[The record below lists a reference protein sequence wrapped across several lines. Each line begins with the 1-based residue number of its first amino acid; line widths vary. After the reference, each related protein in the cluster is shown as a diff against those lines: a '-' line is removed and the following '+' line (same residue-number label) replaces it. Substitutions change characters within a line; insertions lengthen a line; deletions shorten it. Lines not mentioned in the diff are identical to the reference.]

1 VIRASAAAVVVVLL
15 AVATATATAAPASAT
30 TPPPTADGT
39 PIDLPDTP
47 AEITVP
53 ASWTPTPIPEVAARP
68 VAAYESP
75 AGARVVITRAGAHN
89 PEAWS
94 ERRRTKYADQVE
106 AGVTAATEGYQ
117 RKRRA
122 IQKVNGVPVMDLEL
136 SRVVGGKR
144 EDVVL
149 RFVFFRTYTLTVAAV
164 APGKDRAAVAAI
176 VKSFGPPKGY
186 DP

>member
-1 VIRASAAAVVVVLL
+1 MIRASAAAVVVVLL
-15 AVATATATAAPASAT
+15 ATATATATATAAPASAT

-53 ASWTPTPIPEVAARP
+53 ATWTATPIPEVAARP

-149 RFVFFRTYTLTVAAV
+149 RFVFFRTYTLTVEI
-164 APGKDRAAVAAI
+164 GRAHV
-176 VKSFGPPKGY
+176 
-186 DP
+186 

>member
-1 VIRASAAAVVVVLL
+1 VIRAACAAVVL
-15 AVATATATAAPASAT
+15 AVLTAPVARATAAPAA
-30 TPPPTADGT
+30 TPPPTVDGT

-53 ASWTPTPIPEVAARP
+53 ATWAAAPIPEVAARP

-106 AGVTAATEGYQ
+106 AGVTGATEGYQ

-144 EDVVL
+144 EDVVM